1 MAEGVR
7 RPGPDRTFLFLLTP
21 IAAASVP
28 SLVYCLLV
36 AALWAHGLVAGRQV
50 ELHLPPASGWDHVFA
65 WQISVYAWVA
75 RWNSVATL
83 GATGLFAFTLV
94 WPRWRTWA
102 GLALIPYGMLLCA
115 DFTLRWRYAL
125 MP

>member
-1 MAEGVR
+1 MAEGAG
-7 RPGPDRTFLFLLTP
+7 RPGPHRTFLFLLTP
-21 IAAASVP
+21 MAAATAP
-28 SLVYCLLV
+28 SLVYCLLTV
-36 AALWAHGLVAGRQV
+36 ALWAHGPIAGGAA
-50 ELHLPPASGWDHVFA
+50 HLRWPPESGWERVFA
-65 WQISVYAWVA
+65 WQIRVYGWVA
-75 RWNSVATL
+75 RWNSAATL
-83 GATGLFAFTLV
+83 GATALFALALV